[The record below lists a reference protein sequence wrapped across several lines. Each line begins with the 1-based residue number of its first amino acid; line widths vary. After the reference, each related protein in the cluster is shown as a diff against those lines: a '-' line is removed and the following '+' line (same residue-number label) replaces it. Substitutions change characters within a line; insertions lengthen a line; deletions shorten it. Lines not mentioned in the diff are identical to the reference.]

1 MMGRFKNISRRL
13 AMNEALV
20 ANYNESAQWKVQ
32 VQRISLY
39 IYALKN
45 LT

>member
-1 MMGRFKNISRRL
+1 MEIV
-13 AMNEALV
+13 MNEALV
-20 ANYNESAQWKVQ
+20 TNYNESAQWKAK

-39 IYALKN
+39 IYASKN

>member
-1 MMGRFKNISRRL
+1 
-13 AMNEALV
+13 MNEALV
-20 ANYNESAQWKVQ
+20 PHYNKSAQWKVQ

-39 IYALKN
+39 IYVLKN

>member
-1 MMGRFKNISRRL
+1 
-13 AMNEALV
+13 MNEALV
-20 ANYNESAQWKVQ
+20 TYYNESAQWKVQ

>member
-1 MMGRFKNISRRL
+1 
-13 AMNEALV
+13 MNDALV
-20 ANYNESAQWKVQ
+20 PQSAQWKVQ

-39 IYALKN
+39 IYDLKN

>member
-1 MMGRFKNISRRL
+1 
-13 AMNEALV
+13 MNEALV

-39 IYALKN
+39 IYAILIRHPY
-45 LT
+45 LSFCTCGCGHL